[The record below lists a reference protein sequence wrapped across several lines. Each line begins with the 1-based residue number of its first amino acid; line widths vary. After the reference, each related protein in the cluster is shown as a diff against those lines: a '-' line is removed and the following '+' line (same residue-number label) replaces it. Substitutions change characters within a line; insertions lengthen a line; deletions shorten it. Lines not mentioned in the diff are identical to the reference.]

1 MLNPFEC
8 FRVWIPLRCPAK
20 ANIRLESSTMN
31 AWLSSCAPAEGAR
44 FQINILLNIVAFM
57 LSTSG
62 IVTTTAEI
70 VLNNSNSKLKCISL
84 MAIHKFSLET
94 RTD

>member
-31 AWLSSCAPAEGAR
+31 AWLSSCALAEGAR
-44 FQINILLNIVAFM
+44 FRINILLIIAASW

-62 IVTTTAEI
+62 SVTTTAGT
-70 VLNNSNSKLKCISL
+70 VLNNCNSKLKSIYSNS
-84 MAIHKFSLET
+84 IQI
-94 RTD
+94 